1 MSLLKLEK
9 VSLAFGHH
17 KLMDRV
23 EVSIEPKERLC
34 LVGRNGTGKSSLLK
48 VINGEIKP
56 DDGRVIMQNQ
66 LKIAKLDQDV
76 PIDIERS
83 VYDVVVDGLGD
94 LAQLIADYHAV
105 IVKSEHD
112 TSEAVM
118 DEMFKLQHE
127 LDVKNGWGL
136 QQQVDT
142 MITQLELPADKK
154 VSELSGGWRRRV
166 LLAKALVS
174 QPDLLLLD
182 EPTNHLDV
190 EAITWLENFLL
201 TQNVSLLFITHD
213 RTFLQR
219 LATRIIELDRGNI
232 TSWPGDF
239 ANYLIK
245 KEEFLRIE
253 AEQNALFDKR
263 LAEEEVWI
271 RQGIKAR
278 RTRNEGRVRRLE
290 ALREERSERR
300 NVVGNVNMGISA
312 NEKSGKLVFEADN
325 ISFAYEDKPLVTNF
339 STRVIRGDRI
349 GLIGPNGIGK
359 STLLQLLQGQ
369 IQADEGTVKQGTK
382 LEVAYFD
389 QQRAQLDLEKTVVD
403 NVAGGSDMIEVHGK
417 PRHVISYLRDFLFD
431 PERLRSPAKTL
442 SGGETNRLLLAKLF
456 TKPANVLILDEPT
469 NDLDMETLELLESL
483 LVEFEGTILIVSHDR
498 AFLDNVVTS
507 TWVFEGNG
515 QIDEYVGGYQ
525 DYLHQSKQQK
535 EHQKNMSATKAEKSS
550 KKKSNETID
559 ATNAKLITKKLSF
572 NDQQELKKLPAKIE
586 SLEQDIEK
594 IQNEMLE
601 PDFYQKSS
609 DVQKE
614 TNARLAEIQKELEV
628 CYGRWESL
636 DG

>member
-1 MSLLKLEK
+1 
-9 VSLAFGHH
+9 LAFGHH
-17 KLMDRV
+17 KLMDQV

-56 DDGRVIMQNQ
+56 DDGRVITQDQ

-76 PIDIERS
+76 PIDISRT
-83 VYDVVVDGLGD
+83 VYDVVVDGLGN
-94 LAQLIADYHAV
+94 LAQLIADYHSV
-105 IVKSEHD
+105 IVQSEHD
-112 TSEAVM
+112 TSPTLM
-118 DEMFKLQHE
+118 DKMFKLQHE
-127 LDVKNGWGL
+127 LDAKDGWGL
-136 QQQVDT
+136 QQKVDA

-174 QPDLLLLD
+174 EPDLLLLD

-201 TQNVSLLFITHD
+201 TQSVSLLFITHD

-219 LATRIIELDRGNI
+219 LATRIIELDRGKI

-239 ANYLIK
+239 ENYVVK

-290 ALREERSERR
+290 ALRKERSDRR
-300 NVVGNVNMGISA
+300 NVVGKVSMGIGA
-312 NEKSGKLVFEADN
+312 NEKSGKLVFEAEN
-325 ISFAYEDKPLVTNF
+325 ISFAYENKPLVNNF

-359 STLLQLLQGQ
+359 STLLQLLQGV
-369 IQADEGTVKQGTK
+369 IQAHEGTVKQGTK

-389 QQRAQLDLEKTVVD
+389 QQRAQLDLEKTVID
-403 NVAGGSDMIEVHGK
+403 NVVDGSDMVTVQGK
-417 PRHVISYLRDFLFD
+417 SRHVISYLKDFLFD

-498 AFLDNVVTS
+498 TFLDNVVTS

-525 DYLHQSKQQK
+525 DYLRQANQKKSVEKTKPQIKTSQKKEGSQK
-535 EHQKNMSATKAEKSS
+535 EKN
-550 KKKSNETID
+550 
-559 ATNAKLITKKLSF
+559 KLSF
-572 NDQQELKKLPAKIE
+572 NEQQELKKLPAKIE
-586 SLEQDIEK
+586 LLEQEIEDF
-594 IQNEMLE
+594 QNQMMA
-601 PDFYQKSS
+601 PDFYQKPAGE
-609 DVQKE
+609 QKKI
-614 TNARLAEIQKELEV
+614 NAALSKTQAELDK
-628 CYGRWESL
+628 CYERWEVL

>member
-1 MSLLKLEK
+1 
-9 VSLAFGHH
+9 
-17 KLMDRV
+17 MDHV
-23 EVSIEPKERLC
+23 EVSIESKERLC

-48 VINGEIKP
+48 VINSEIKP
-56 DDGRVIMQNQ
+56 DDGRVIAQDQ

-76 PIDIERS
+76 PIDIDRT
-83 VYDVVVDGLGD
+83 VYDVVVDGLGN

-105 IVKSEHD
+105 IVQSEHD
-112 TSEAVM
+112 TSQAVM
-118 DEMFKLQHE
+118 DKMFKLQHE
-127 LDVKNGWGL
+127 LDVKDGWGL
-136 QQQVDT
+136 QQKVDS
-142 MITQLELPADKK
+142 MISQLELPADKK

-166 LLAKALVS
+166 LLAKALVND
-174 QPDLLLLD
+174 PDLLLLD

-201 TQNVSLLFITHD
+201 TQSVSLLFITHD

-239 ANYLIK
+239 NNYVIK

-290 ALREERSERR
+290 ALRKERSERR
-300 NVVGNVNMGISA
+300 NVVGKVSMGIGA
-312 NEKSGKLVFEADN
+312 NEKSGKLVFEAEN
-325 ISFAYEDKPLVTNF
+325 ISFAYENKPLVKNF

-359 STLLQLLQGQ
+359 STLLQLLQGV
-369 IQADEGTVKQGTK
+369 IQPDEGTVKQGTK

-389 QQRAQLDLEKTVVD
+389 QQRAQLDLEKTVIENVVD
-403 NVAGGSDMIEVHGK
+403 GSDMVTVQGK
-417 PRHVISYLRDFLFD
+417 SRHVISYLKDFLFD

-483 LVEFEGTILIVSHDR
+483 LVDFEGTILIVSHDR

-525 DYLHQSKQQK
+525 DYLRQANQIKSLEKTKLETAKKQEKKSPQK
-535 EHQKNMSATKAEKSS
+535 EKN
-550 KKKSNETID
+550 
-559 ATNAKLITKKLSF
+559 KLSF
-572 NDQQELKKLPAKIE
+572 NDQQELKKLPEKIE
-586 SLEQDIEK
+586 SLEQEIES
-594 IQNEMLE
+594 IQNQMMD
-601 PDFYQKSS
+601 PSFYQQPAEE
-609 DVQKE
+609 QKKL
-614 TNARLAEIQKELEV
+614 NAQLAKTQEILDE
-628 CYGRWESL
+628 CYARWEIL

>member
-1 MSLLKLEK
+1 
-9 VSLAFGHH
+9 
-17 KLMDRV
+17 MDHV
-23 EVSIEPKERLC
+23 EVTIEPKERLC

-56 DDGRVIMQNQ
+56 DDGRVITQNQ

-94 LAQLIADYHAV
+94 LAQLIAEYHEV
-105 IVKSEHD
+105 IVQSEHD
-112 TSEAVM
+112 TSEALM
-118 DEMFKLQHE
+118 DRMFRLQSE
-127 LDVKNGWGL
+127 LDAKNGWGL
-136 QQQVDT
+136 QQQVDS

-201 TQNVSLLFITHD
+201 TQSVSLLFITHD

-239 ANYLIK
+239 ENYLIK
-245 KEEFLRIE
+245 KEEFLRVE
-253 AEQNALFDKR
+253 AEQNNLFDKR

-290 ALREERSERR
+290 ALRKERSERR
-300 NVVGNVNMGISA
+300 NVVGKVNMGVSG
-312 NEKSGKLVFEADN
+312 NEKSGKLVFEAEN
-325 ISFAYEDKPLVTNF
+325 ISFAYEDKPLVNNF

-359 STLLQLLQGQ
+359 STLLQLLQGV
-369 IQADEGTVKQGTK
+369 IQPDEGTVKQGTK
-382 LEVAYFD
+382 LDVAYFD
-389 QQRAQLDLEKTVVD
+389 QQRAQLDLEKTVID

-417 PRHVISYLRDFLFD
+417 PRHVISYLKDFLFD

-498 AFLDNVVTS
+498 SFLDNVVTS

-525 DYLHQSKQQK
+525 DYLRQSKQQLIT
-535 EHQKNMSATKAEKSS
+535 EKNQTSTKAVKKTQNSS
-550 KKKSNETID
+550 EPILPKKN
-559 ATNAKLITKKLSF
+559 KLSF
-572 NDQQELKKLPAKIE
+572 NEQQELKKLPAKIE
-586 SLEQDIEK
+586 SLEQEIER
-594 IQNEMLE
+594 IQNEMLD
-601 PDFYQKSS
+601 PDFYQKPKDDQKQTNIRLS
-609 DVQKE
+609 DVQTALE
-614 TNARLAEIQKELEV
+614 T
-628 CYGRWESL
+628 CYTRWESL

>member
-1 MSLLKLEK
+1 M
-9 VSLAFGHH
+9 AFGHH
-17 KLMDRV
+17 KLMDQV

-56 DDGRVIMQNQ
+56 DDGRVITQDQ

-76 PIDIERS
+76 PIDISRT
-83 VYDVVVDGLGD
+83 VYDVVVDGLGN
-94 LAQLIADYHAV
+94 LAQLIADYHSV
-105 IVKSEHD
+105 IVQSEHD
-112 TSEAVM
+112 TSPTLM
-118 DEMFKLQHE
+118 DKMFKLQHE
-127 LDVKNGWGL
+127 LDAKDGWGL
-136 QQQVDT
+136 QQKVDA

-174 QPDLLLLD
+174 EPDLLLLD

-201 TQNVSLLFITHD
+201 TQSVSLLFITHD

-219 LATRIIELDRGNI
+219 LATRIIELDRGKI

-239 ANYLIK
+239 ENYVVK

-290 ALREERSERR
+290 ALRKERSDRR
-300 NVVGNVNMGISA
+300 NVVGKVSMGIGA
-312 NEKSGKLVFEADN
+312 NEKSGKLVFEAEN
-325 ISFAYEDKPLVTNF
+325 ISFAYENKPLVNNF

-359 STLLQLLQGQ
+359 STLLQLLQGV
-369 IQADEGTVKQGTK
+369 IQAHEGTVKQGTK

-389 QQRAQLDLEKTVVD
+389 QQRAQLDLEKTVID
-403 NVAGGSDMIEVHGK
+403 NVVDGSDMVTVQGK
-417 PRHVISYLRDFLFD
+417 SRHVISYLKDFLFD

-498 AFLDNVVTS
+498 TFLDNVVTS

-525 DYLHQSKQQK
+525 DYLRQANQKKSVEKTKPQIKTSQKKEGSQK
-535 EHQKNMSATKAEKSS
+535 EKN
-550 KKKSNETID
+550 
-559 ATNAKLITKKLSF
+559 KLSF
-572 NDQQELKKLPAKIE
+572 NEQQELKKLPAKIE
-586 SLEQDIEK
+586 LLEQEIEDF
-594 IQNEMLE
+594 QNQMMA
-601 PDFYQKSS
+601 PDFYQKPAGE
-609 DVQKE
+609 QKKI
-614 TNARLAEIQKELEV
+614 NAALSKTQAELDK
-628 CYGRWESL
+628 CYERWEVL

>member
-17 KLMDRV
+17 KLMDQV

-56 DDGRVIMQNQ
+56 DDGRVITQDQ

-76 PIDIERS
+76 PIDINRT
-83 VYDVVVDGLGD
+83 VYDVVVDGLGN

-105 IVKSEHD
+105 IVQSEHD
-112 TSEAVM
+112 TSQAVM
-118 DEMFKLQHE
+118 DKMFKLQHE
-127 LDVKNGWGL
+127 LDAKDGWGL
-136 QQQVDT
+136 QQKVDS

-174 QPDLLLLD
+174 EPDLLLLD

-201 TQNVSLLFITHD
+201 TQSVSLLFITHD

-219 LATRIIELDRGNI
+219 LATRIIELDRGKI

-239 ANYLIK
+239 ENYVVK

-290 ALREERSERR
+290 ALRQERSERR
-300 NVVGNVNMGISA
+300 NVVGKVSMGIGT
-312 NEKSGKLVFEADN
+312 NDKSGKLVFEAEN
-325 ISFAYEDKPLVTNF
+325 ISFAYENKPLVKNF

-359 STLLQLLQGQ
+359 STLLQLLQGV
-369 IQADEGTVKQGTK
+369 IQADTGTVKQGTK

-389 QQRAQLDLEKTVVD
+389 QQRAQLDLEKTVID
-403 NVAGGSDMIEVHGK
+403 NVVDGSDMVTVQGK
-417 PRHVISYLRDFLFD
+417 SRHVISYLKDFLFD

-525 DYLHQSKQQK
+525 DYLRQANQKKTIEKTKTEIKINQEKKSSQK
-535 EHQKNMSATKAEKSS
+535 EKN
-550 KKKSNETID
+550 
-559 ATNAKLITKKLSF
+559 KLSF
-572 NDQQELKKLPAKIE
+572 NEQQELKNLPAKIE
-586 SLEQDIEK
+586 SLEQEIED
-594 IQNEMLE
+594 IQNQMMD
-601 PDFYQKSS
+601 PGFYQKPTEE
-609 DVQKE
+609 QKKLTAQLSKSQE
-614 TNARLAEIQKELEV
+614 ALDT
-628 CYGRWESL
+628 CYERWETL

>member
-17 KLMDRV
+17 KLMDQV
-23 EVSIEPKERLC
+23 DVSIEPRERLC

-48 VINGEIKP
+48 VLSGEINA
-56 DDGRVIMQNQ
+56 DDGRVIAQDQ

-76 PIDIERS
+76 PIDISRS
-83 VYDVVVDGLGD
+83 VYDVVVDGLGN
-94 LAQLIADYHAV
+94 LSELIADYHRV
-105 IVKSEHD
+105 IVQSEHD
-112 TSEAVM
+112 TSSELM
-118 DEMFKLQHE
+118 DKMFKLQHE
-127 LDVKNGWGL
+127 LDAKNGWVM
-136 QQQVDT
+136 QQQVDS
-142 MITQLELPADKK
+142 MITQLELPAEKK

-174 QPDLLLLD
+174 KPDLLLLD

-201 TQNVSLLFITHD
+201 TQNVTLLFITHD

-219 LATRIIELDRGNI
+219 LATRIIELDRGKL

-239 ANYLIK
+239 ANYLVK
-245 KEEFLRIE
+245 KEETLRVE

-263 LAEEEVWI
+263 LAEEEVWV

-290 ALREERSERR
+290 ALRSERSERR
-300 NVVGNVNMGISA
+300 NVVGKVSMGVSG
-312 NEKSGKLVFEADN
+312 NEKSGKLVFEAEN
-325 ISFAYEDKPLVTNF
+325 MSFAYDNKPLVTGF

-359 STLLQLLQGQ
+359 STLLQLLQGFLA
-369 IQADEGTVKQGTK
+369 ADEGTVKQGTK

-403 NVAGGSDMIEVHGK
+403 NVADGSDMVTVQGR
-417 PRHVISYLRDFLFD
+417 PRHVISYLKDFLFD

-525 DYLHQSKQQK
+525 DYLRQAKQYKESQAVKKKQKAVKNSREIQSKP
-535 EHQKNMSATKAEKSS
+535 
-550 KKKSNETID
+550 
-559 ATNAKLITKKLSF
+559 KLTLGE
-572 NDQQELKKLPAKIE
+572 QQELKKLPVVIDELEQKINALQAKMSETAFYQQSAKIQQLNTDDLAL
-586 SLEQDIEK
+586 LE
-594 IQNEMLE
+594 
-601 PDFYQKSS
+601 
-609 DVQKE
+609 
-614 TNARLAEIQKELEV
+614 KELGKA
-628 CYGRWESL
+628 YQRWEQL
-636 DG
+636 DSV

>member
-17 KLMDRV
+17 KLMDQV

-56 DDGRVIMQNQ
+56 DDGRVITQDQ

-76 PIDIERS
+76 PIDINRS
-83 VYDVVVDGLGD
+83 VYDVVVDGLGN
-94 LAQLIADYHAV
+94 LAQLIADYHAI

-112 TSEAVM
+112 TSQAVM
-118 DEMFKLQHE
+118 DKMFKLQHE
-127 LDVKNGWGL
+127 LDVKDGWGL
-136 QQQVDT
+136 QQKVDS

-174 QPDLLLLD
+174 EPDLLLLD

-201 TQNVSLLFITHD
+201 TQSVSLLFITHD

-219 LATRIIELDRGNI
+219 LATRIIELDRGKI

-239 ANYLIK
+239 ENYVIK

-290 ALREERSERR
+290 ALRQERSERR
-300 NVVGNVNMGISA
+300 NVVGKVSMGIGT
-312 NEKSGKLVFEADN
+312 NEKSGKLVFEAEN
-325 ISFAYEDKPLVTNF
+325 ISFSYENKPLVKNF

-359 STLLQLLQGQ
+359 STLLQLLQGV
-369 IQADEGTVKQGTK
+369 IEPEDGTVKQGTK

-389 QQRAQLDLEKTVVD
+389 QQRAQLDLEKTVID
-403 NVAGGSDMIEVHGK
+403 NVVDGSDMVTVQGK
-417 PRHVISYLRDFLFD
+417 SRHVISYLKDFLFD

-483 LVEFEGTILIVSHDR
+483 LVDFEGTILIVSHDR
-498 AFLDNVVTS
+498 TFLDNVVTS

-525 DYLHQSKQQK
+525 DYLRQAKQQK
-535 EHQKNMSATKAEKSS
+535 SIEKPKPVTKKAQEK
-550 KKKSNETID
+550 KV
-559 ATNAKLITKKLSF
+559 TNKEKIKLSF
-572 NDQQELKKLPAKIE
+572 NEQQELKKLPAKIE
-586 SLEQDIEK
+586 SLEKQVED
-594 IQNEMLE
+594 IQNQMMDPE
-601 PDFYQKSS
+601 FYQKSVE
-609 DVQKE
+609 DQKQV
-614 TNARLAEIQKELEV
+614 NAALSKAQEALDL
-628 CYGRWESL
+628 CYERWEAL

>member
-17 KLMDRV
+17 KLMDQV
-23 EVSIEPKERLC
+23 EVSIEPRERLC

-48 VINGEIKP
+48 VLNGEINP
-56 DDGRVIMQNQ
+56 DDGRVIAQDQ

-76 PIDIERS
+76 PIDISRS
-83 VYDVVVDGLGD
+83 VYDVVVDGLGN
-94 LAQLIADYHAV
+94 LSQLIADYHRV
-105 IVKSEHD
+105 IVQSEHD
-112 TSEAVM
+112 TSPELM

-127 LDVKNGWGL
+127 LDAKNGWVM
-136 QQQVDT
+136 QQQVES
-142 MITQLELPADKK
+142 MITQLELPAEKK

-201 TQNVSLLFITHD
+201 TQNVTLLFITHD

-219 LATRIIELDRGNI
+219 LATRIIELDRGKL

-239 ANYLIK
+239 ENYLVK
-245 KEEFLRIE
+245 KEEALRIE

-290 ALREERSERR
+290 ALRSERSERR
-300 NVVGNVNMGISA
+300 NVVGKVSMGISG
-312 NEKSGKLVFEADN
+312 NEKSGKLVFEAEN
-325 ISFAYEDKPLVTNF
+325 MSFAYDSKPLVTDF
-339 STRVIRGDRI
+339 STRVIRGDRV
-349 GLIGPNGIGK
+349 GLIGPNGVGK
-359 STLLQLLQGQ
+359 STLLQLLQGHLT
-369 IQADEGTVKQGTK
+369 ADDGIVKQGTK
-382 LEVAYFD
+382 LDVAYFD

-403 NVAGGSDMIEVHGK
+403 NVADGSDMITVQGRS
-417 PRHVISYLRDFLFD
+417 RHVISYLKDFLFD

-483 LVEFEGTILIVSHDR
+483 LVEFDGTILIVSHDR

-525 DYLHQSKQQK
+525 DYLRQAKQQG
-535 EHQKNMSATKAEKSS
+535 EGRAV
-550 KKKSNETID
+550 KKKDKAVNNSRMTQS
-559 ATNAKLITKKLSF
+559 TKPKLTLGE
-572 NDQQELKKLPAKIE
+572 QEELKKLPAVIDELERKVG
-586 SLEQDIEK
+586 SLQVKMSETAFYQQSVNTQQLITDELASIEK
-594 IQNEMLE
+594 KLTEA
-601 PDFYQKSS
+601 YQ
-609 DVQKE
+609 
-614 TNARLAEIQKELEV
+614 
-628 CYGRWESL
+628 RWEQL
-636 DG
+636 DSV

>member
-1 MSLLKLEK
+1 
-9 VSLAFGHH
+9 
-17 KLMDRV
+17 MDQV

-56 DDGRVIMQNQ
+56 DDGRVIAQNQ

-76 PIDIERS
+76 PIDINRS
-83 VYDVVVDGLGD
+83 VYDVVVDGLGN

-105 IVKSEHD
+105 IVQCEHD
-112 TSEAVM
+112 TSQAVM
-118 DEMFKLQHE
+118 DKMFKLQHE
-127 LDVKNGWGL
+127 LDAKDGWGL
-136 QQQVDT
+136 QQKVDA

-174 QPDLLLLD
+174 DPDLLLLD

-201 TQNVSLLFITHD
+201 TQSVSLLFITHD

-239 ANYLIK
+239 ANYIVK

-253 AEQNALFDKR
+253 SEQNALFDKR

-290 ALREERSERR
+290 ALRNERSERR
-300 NVVGNVNMGISA
+300 NVVGKVSMDIGT
-312 NEKSGKLVFEADN
+312 NEKSGKLVFEAEN
-325 ISFAYEDKPLVTNF
+325 ISFAYESKPLVNNF

-359 STLLQLLQGQ
+359 STLLQLLQGL
-369 IQADEGTVKQGTK
+369 IQPDEGTVKLGTK

-389 QQRAQLDLEKTVVD
+389 QQRAQLDLDKTVIENVVD
-403 NVAGGSDMIEVHGK
+403 GSDMVTVQGK
-417 PRHVISYLRDFLFD
+417 SRHVISYLKDFLFD

-456 TKPANVLILDEPT
+456 TRPANVLILDEPT

-498 AFLDNVVTS
+498 TFLDNVVTS

-525 DYLHQSKQQK
+525 DYLRQANQQK
-535 EHQKNMSATKAEKSS
+535 TIEKAKTTTKSTQAKKNPQKEK
-550 KKKSNETID
+550 N
-559 ATNAKLITKKLSF
+559 KLSF

-586 SLEQDIEK
+586 SLEQEIEK
-594 IQNEMLE
+594 IQNLMMGA
-601 PDFYQKSS
+601 DFYQKS
-609 DVQKE
+609 VEEQTKINVRLTKNQKDLD
-614 TNARLAEIQKELEV
+614 T
-628 CYGRWESL
+628 CYQRWELL